1 MKFHAEF
8 DIQKIDQPIHHRHKI
23 MLIGS
28 CFTENIGEKL
38 SNTGF
43 SVLQNPNGILFNPV
57 SVAEAIINIIQQK
70 IYIPSDLFCL
80 NETWHSWQFHS
91 RFSGITPEDA
101 VQKINTSIQ
110 SAHQFLK
117 NTDYLIITL
126 GSAWVYTLTEQA
138 ANSQPGTI
146 AANNHKAPSAWFQKK
161 LMDITQIIT
170 VLGTMLDRL
179 GVFNPNIKIIFTI
192 SPVRHLREGAINN
205 NRSKS
210 ALISAVHYLTEQL
223 PKLYYFP
230 AYELVIDDLRD
241 YRFYAEDLVHPNYAA
256 TEYVWTKLMEAC
268 MEPDTISLIKKMDEI
283 NLACRH
289 KPFNP
294 DTSQHQAFLKKYAA
308 LTQALLNEF
317 PFLPLADTL
326 QYFQQGIHH

>member
-1 MKFHAEF
+1 M
-8 DIQKIDQPIHHRHKI
+8 
-23 MLIGS
+23 
-28 CFTENIGEKL
+28 
-38 SNTGF
+38 
-43 SVLQNPNGILFNPV
+43 LQNPNGILFNPV